1 MTGVARR
8 IAIIDG
14 HPDPAPERLCHALA
28 GAYAAGAE
36 RAGHA
41 VKRID
46 VAGLSFTPLRTKADF
61 ETGAPEPDIAAAQ
74 TAIGWADHLVFV
86 YPLWLGTMP
95 ALLKAFL
102 EQTFRPGF
110 AFAYGGRW
118 PQKKLKGRSAHV
130 VVTMGMPALA
140 YRWLFLAHSLKSFER
155 NILAFC
161 GIGPVRD
168 TLLGGVEQAGAD
180 TRARW
185 LERMAG
191 EAARL
196 PAAPRAW
203 ATATAESAP

>member
-1 MTGVARR
+1 MTRVARR
-8 IAIIDG
+8 VAIVDG

-28 GAYAAGAE
+28 GAYASGAE

-46 VAGLSFTPLRTKADF
+46 VARLSFTPLRSKAQF
-61 ETGAPEPDIAAAQ
+61 EGGAVEPDIAAAQ
-74 TAIGWADHLVFV
+74 AAIGWADHLVFI

-102 EQTFRPGF
+102 EQTLRPGV

-130 VVTMGMPALA
+130 IVTMGMPAFA

-161 GIGPVRD
+161 GIGPIKD
-168 TLLGGVEQAGAD
+168 TLLGGVEQAGPVKVGH
-180 TRARW
+180 W
-185 LERMAG
+185 LERLAA

-196 PAAPRAW
+196 PEAPKAW
-203 ATATAESAP
+203 AKRESAP